1 MNPIPEDC
9 FDNRFRVSDYLLH
22 RFRVTEAIGI
32 TIRATRPH
40 CVVISGCIRSIQ
52 HRYDSTRNTRC
63 LRDNPDGGPT
73 SCPGVQLRY
82 LERNSPPSRDT
93 GRSPARTLR
102 RHWTCAGAPCPRQS
116 ETFVRSWLGVDD
128 QNRHPTAQV
137 RRRRPQ
143 DIQDAISA
151 SYPESDF
158 LTERRIPISRGGAVL
173 VYETP
178 NRDQEDPYSG
188 VPGKRI

>member
-1 MNPIPEDC
+1 VNSAPKNYSDS
-9 FDNRFRVSDYLLH
+9 RFRVSDYLLH
-22 RFRVTEAIGI
+22 RFRVTEATDINI
-32 TIRATRPH
+32 KATRPH
-40 CVVISGCIRSIQ
+40 CVVISGCIRSIL

-73 SCPGVQLRY
+73 GCPGVQLRY
-82 LERNSPPSRDT
+82 LERNSPPSRGT
-93 GRSPARTLR
+93 GRNLARTLR
-102 RHWTCAGAPCPRQS
+102 RHSTCAGAPCSRHS
-116 ETFVRSWLGVDD
+116 ETFVRSWLGVFD

-151 SYPESDF
+151 SYLESDS
-158 LTERRIPISRGGAVL
+158 LTERCIPISRGGAVL

-178 NRDQEDPYSG
+178 NRDQEDPYNA